1 MNIMIIAFGGA
12 LGTLI
17 RYAMSTLN
25 QRGILGSL
33 PLGTLIVNV
42 TGSFLIGLVWGLSE
56 RYAMSPTL
64 RLFLMVGVLGG
75 YTTFSS
81 FSLETLTLVRNSQYV
96 MAMLNTVGAIVMGLA
111 AVSVGYWLTT
121 LELP

>member
-1 MNIMIIAFGGA
+1 MIIAFGGA

-56 RYAMSPTL
+56 RYAISPTL

-81 FSLETLTLVRNSQYV
+81 FSLETLTLVRNSQYM